1 MEVKDTQIDVNFHTN
16 LKRIIAQIVPPS
28 VCNMIVSFYAA
39 IAALHQDQLKTNFK
53 WWWIELFSQQ
63 PTLKKQ
69 KYKIGL
75 LMINLWVETLAT
87 LTNYSSLTSISRK
100 MWFIFR
106 FGNKNI
112 LLATSWVK
120 DKKLVAENKLF
131 VTDLA
136 PHRVSQVHQDVCQ
149 VEECQMYSE
158 YKSKN
163 QN

>member
-1 MEVKDTQIDVNFHTN
+1 MKNVQDGNGVKDTQIDVNFYTN

-87 LTNYSSLTSISRK
+87 LTNYSKPYIHFQENVIYISFWQQK
-100 MWFIFR
+100 YS
-106 FGNKNI
+106 FGNI
-112 LLATSWVK
+112 LGERQKASGGK
-120 DKKLVAENKLF
+120 
-131 VTDLA
+131 
-136 PHRVSQVHQDVCQ
+136 
-149 VEECQMYSE
+149 
-158 YKSKN
+158 
-163 QN
+163 